1 MTKALMAIIA
11 TVGAVI
17 AYLKIRKFSP
27 GVSRH
32 RFKIHIQ
39 HDNRKNVYFSKTTPH
54 RRVVRPGDHVLWKID
69 QEKKLPV
76 GSVIKLRFPDGSCLV
91 DESPDDKGQGSEIES
106 FVQDRPKKK
115 VYSYTVSYIDS
126 GNVEHL
132 LEDPELIIEGN
143 I

>member
-1 MTKALMAIIA
+1 MIKAVIAIIA

-17 AYLKIRKFSP
+17 AYLKIRKFGP
-27 GVSRH
+27 GVSGH

-39 HDNRKNVYFSKTTPH
+39 YDNRKNVYYSKTTP
-54 RRVVRPGDHVLWKID
+54 RRKGVCGGDHVSWKID

-76 GSVIKLRFPDGSCLV
+76 GSVVELRFPNGSCLV
-91 DESPDDKGQGSEIES
+91 DESPDDKGQGSEIETS
-106 FVQDRPKKK
+106 VKRFQEKKAYAYK
-115 VYSYTVSYIDS
+115 VYYIDS

-143 I
+143 